1 MPLDQRLTQVRTS
14 VLPLFRIAVV
24 PAALAAAFAA
34 HAQQAPIQQVEVRA
48 SADAYDP
55 RRDDT
60 ASKIVVKREEIMKY
74 GDTNLLDVL
83 KRIPGLTVTGTP
95 GRGGE
100 VRMRGLGSGYTQIL
114 LDGERA
120 PSGFSIDTLA
130 PSAIERIEVLR
141 AASAE
146 YSTESIAGTINI
158 VLKKTPRKGERKI
171 AFGYARGPDTHSP
184 NANLQMADRWD
195 RFSYSVAA
203 DVMRNNFNGGVASSE
218 EERSLSGQRTALRT
232 MAAHEDGSFRSF
244 NLVPRLNWILDG
256 GDTLSSESAL
266 NINRMGIQVHAPT
279 TTVFGAMPPYP
290 EFEIGMTGHR
300 AFLRTSVD
308 WAHKLADGAKL
319 DIKLGATAGH
329 ESDTTYRDDRGNPDV
344 EEMTRTIDSASAN
357 RGMSSTGKYTVPLWE
372 GHAVALGWDGRYDK
386 REEQRRERDYLHPS
400 LEVPDGFEDST
411 ANVARAAIYG
421 QDEWNLTAHWSL
433 YLGARW
439 EGVRINANGNT
450 FGTARS
456 KSGVFSPLMQTLY
469 QLPGTKDDHLRLA
482 VTRTYKAPGLQQLV
496 SHLISIHNS
505 QEEPDVLPNPNL
517 KPELA
522 LGVDAAYEHFWGE
535 GGMFSV
541 SASSRQIDDY
551 TRYLVA
557 FDGGRW
563 ISSPAN
569 IGKAQT
575 RSLEVEAKL
584 PLKSMFAAAPA
595 MEVHAAVSRNWSKVD
610 AVPGPDNRLDQQ
622 TPLSANLGIDYTV
635 GAVSTGG
642 SFAFK
647 NGGNVRVAANQV
659 AYANVQRNLDLYA
672 LWKLGRQY
680 QLRLTAENV
689 LGQDIVRES
698 SYTSATGIVRNRLV
712 NLMHPALRATLGANF

>member
-1 MPLDQRLTQVRTS
+1 L
-14 VLPLFRIAVV
+14 
-24 PAALAAAFAA
+24 ALAAAFPV
-34 HAQQAPIQQVEVRA
+34 HAQQTPIQTVEVRA
-48 SADAYDP
+48 SPGAYDP

-60 ASKIVVKREEIMKY
+60 ATKIVIKHEEIMKF

-83 KRIPGLTVTGTP
+83 KRIPGVTVTGTP

-100 VRMRGLGSGYTQIL
+100 VRMRGLGGGYTQIL

-120 PSGFSIDTLA
+120 PAGFSIDTLA

-171 AFGYARGPDTHSP
+171 ELGYARGAGTRSP
-184 NANLQMADRWD
+184 NANLQMADKWD

-203 DVMRNNFNGGVASSE
+203 DVMRNNFSGDAPSSE
-218 EERSLSGQRTALRT
+218 EERGLDGQRTALRT
-232 MAAHEDGSFRSF
+232 TAGHEDGSFRSL

-256 GDTLSSESAL
+256 GDTLSSESVV
-266 NINRMGIQVHAPT
+266 NVNRMAIGVHAPT

-290 EFEIGMTGHR
+290 EEDIGMTGHR

-308 WAHKLADGAKL
+308 WIHKLADGAKL
-319 DIKLGATAGH
+319 DVKLGATVGH
-329 ESDTTYRDDRGNPDV
+329 ESDTTYRDDRGNSDV
-344 EEMTRTIDSASAN
+344 GEMTRMIDSTSAN
-357 RGMSSTGKYTVPLWE
+357 RALSSTGKYTVPLWE
-372 GHAVALGWDGRYDK
+372 GHAFALGWDGRYDK
-386 REEQRRERDYLHPS
+386 RDEQRRERDYLRPA
-400 LEVPDGFEDST
+400 LDIPDGDEDLT
-411 ANVARAAIYG
+411 ANVARIALYS
-421 QDEWNLTAHWSL
+421 QDEWNLTERWSL

-439 EGVRINANGNT
+439 EGVRIKAEGNT
-450 FGTARS
+450 FGTVRTNS
-456 KSGVFSPLMQTLY
+456 KVFSPLMQSLFK
-469 QLPGTKDDHLRLA
+469 LPGTKGDQLRLA

-505 QEEPDVLPNPNL
+505 QVEPDVRANPNL

-535 GGMFSV
+535 GGMFAV

-551 TRYLVA
+551 TRYLVS
-557 FDGGRW
+557 FDGARW
-563 ISSPAN
+563 ISSATN
-569 IGKAQT
+569 TGKAQT
-575 RSLEVEAKL
+575 RSLEVEAKI
-584 PLKSMFAAAPA
+584 PLKSVFASAPA
-595 MEVHAAVSRNWSKVD
+595 MEVHAAISRNWSKVD

-635 GAVSTGG
+635 GAVATGG

-647 NGGNVRVAANQV
+647 DGGNVRVSANQA
-659 AYANVQRNLDLYA
+659 AYVNVQRNLDLYA
-672 LWKLGRQY
+672 LWKLGPRY
-680 QLRLTAENV
+680 QLRFTAENV
-689 LGQDIVRES
+689 LGQDIARES
-698 SYTSATGIVRNRLV
+698 TYSSATRVLHNRLV
-712 NLMHPALRATLGANF
+712 NVEHPSLRATLGANF